1 MRSRRIVT
9 AAATKK
15 AIGKSK
21 QRGSSPFFL
30 WCGKRRL
37 PPGKRSRN
45 CGEGEAMISGN
56 MHERSQPRP
65 SRSANEPVTFWE
77 DVKEGV
83 WVWLV
88 ILAVVIALLCH
99 YADWSA
105 LGL

>member
-1 MRSRRIVT
+1 LVW
-9 AAATKK
+9 KK
-15 AIGKSK
+15 ALASWQAQPHCCKG
-21 QRGSSPFFL
+21 G
-30 WCGKRRL
+30 
-37 PPGKRSRN
+37 
-45 CGEGEAMISGN
+45 AMTSGN

-99 YADWSA
+99 YANWSA